1 MSKIKK
7 NLSDAEMFKGWQE
20 EPTFET
26 ELVEE
31 AEPVRRPVTPARKEP
46 ADDINSAYFTPEL
59 KEAVGK
65 ALLELKLTMY
75 KAGTVDYQIKVSSQ
89 GNQVLL
95 TAIPAK
101 VKAEQPGKQPGQRGG
116 KQRG

>member
-26 ELVEE
+26 ELEE
-31 AEPVRRPVTPARKEP
+31 EQPVRQPVASARKEP

-75 KAGTVDYQIKVSSQ
+75 KAGTVDYQIKVSCQ

>member
-1 MSKIKK
+1 MSKIQK

-26 ELVEE
+26 EIQE
-31 AEPVRRPVTPARKEP
+31 EPVQRPVKSARKEP
-46 ADDINSAYFTPEL
+46 TDDINSAYFTPEL

-65 ALLELKLTMY
+65 ALLELKLNMY
-75 KAGTVDYQIKVSSQ
+75 KEGTVDYQIKVSCQ
-89 GNQVLL
+89 GNQVML

-116 KQRG
+116 KQKG